1 MKLVFPGGEH
11 PQVLLGQGINRVGTD
26 PHANIVI
33 DRPGVQLQHC
43 QLHVTGQ
50 MVMLSA
56 AAGVE
61 VSVNGRKVDGVMAL
75 RAGDSVAFGKVQ
87 AHLAALDPSVALRQ
101 RSMSSRW
108 TAAGMANAAANDDPG
123 VTAVRAVLPK
133 FVLRGMSGSVAGR
146 SFPLLGP
153 VSIGRVAECELHL
166 HDEGL
171 SRRHAR
177 LVPVDTGIQV
187 EDLGSSNGCYIN
199 GERVLRGVARAGDE
213 IAFDD
218 VRFRLATPA
227 AVEPIQ
233 VHAVPGNRP
242 ARRPS
247 WNGVS
252 PRNWAAPVGV
262 VRAVSPWAWTGLAAV
277 GLVTLVAQA
286 FLS

>member
-11 PQVLLGQGINRVGTD
+11 PQVLLGQGINRVGSD

-56 AAGVE
+56 AAGVA
-61 VSVNGRKVDGVMAL
+61 VSVNGRMVDGVMAL
-75 RAGDSVAFGKVQ
+75 RPGDSVAFDTVQ
-87 AHLAALDPSVALRQ
+87 AHLAALDPSAAARHN
-101 RSMSSRW
+101 SMSSRW
-108 TAAGMANAAANDDPG
+108 AAGMANGAANDDPG

-133 FVLRGMSGSVAGR
+133 FVLRGMTGSVSGR

-153 VSIGRVAECELHL
+153 VSIGRVADCELHL

-177 LVPVDTGIQV
+177 LVPVDSGVQV

-199 GERVLRGVARAGDE
+199 GERVLRGIARAGDE

-218 VRFRLATPA
+218 VRFRLASPA
-227 AVEPIQ
+227 AAEPTQI
-233 VHAVPGNRP
+233 HAVPGYRP
-242 ARRPS
+242 NRRPS
-247 WNGVS
+247 WNWSS
-252 PRNWAAPVGV
+252 PRNWASPVGV
-262 VRAVSPWAWTGLAAV
+262 MRAVSPWAWTGLAAI

>member
-11 PQVLLGQGINRVGTD
+11 PQVLLGQGINRVGSD

-33 DRPGVQLQHC
+33 DRPGVQPQHC
-43 QLHVTGQ
+43 QLHVSDQ

-56 AAGVE
+56 AVGVA
-61 VSVNGRKVDGVMAL
+61 VSVNGRRVDGVMAL
-75 RAGDSVAFGKVQ
+75 RPGDSVAFDKVQ
-87 AHLAALDPSVALRQ
+87 AHLAALDPTVAARQ

-108 TAAGMANAAANDDPG
+108 AQGLANGAANDDPG

-133 FVLRGMSGSVAGR
+133 FVLRGVSGSVFGR
-146 SFPLLGP
+146 TFPLLGP
-153 VSIGRVAECELHL
+153 VSIGRVAECELRL

-177 LVPVDTGIQV
+177 LVPIDAGVQI

-199 GERVLRGVARAGDE
+199 GERVLRGIARAGDE
-213 IAFDD
+213 IGFDD
-218 VRFRLATPA
+218 VRFRLAA
-227 AVEPIQ
+227 SASVEPTQ
-233 VHAVPGNRP
+233 VHAMPGHRP
-242 ARRPS
+242 VRHSP
-247 WNGVS
+247 WNWLPQQG
-252 PRNWAAPVGV
+252 WASRVDG
-262 VRAVSPWAWTGLAAV
+262 VRAVSPWAWTGLAAI

>member
-11 PQVLLGQGINRVGTD
+11 PQVLLGQGINRVGSD

-33 DRPGVQLQHC
+33 DRPGVQPQHC
-43 QLHVTGQ
+43 QLHVTEQ

-56 AAGVE
+56 AAGVA
-61 VSVNGRKVDGVMAL
+61 VSVNGRMVDGVMAL
-75 RAGDSVAFGKVQ
+75 RPGDSVAFDKVQ
-87 AHLAALDPSVALRQ
+87 AHLAALDPKVAARQ
-101 RSMSSRW
+101 RTMSNGW
-108 TAAGMANAAANDDPG
+108 AQGAANDDPG

-133 FVLRGMSGSVAGR
+133 FVLRGMSGSVFGR
-146 SFPLLGP
+146 TFPLLGP
-153 VSIGRVAECELHL
+153 VSIGRVADCEVRL

-177 LVPVDTGIQV
+177 LVPVDAGVQV

-199 GERVLRGVARAGDE
+199 GERVLRGIARAGDE

-227 AVEPIQ
+227 VAEPRQ
-233 VHAVPGNRP
+233 VHAVPGHRP
-242 ARRPS
+242 VRRSS
-247 WNGVS
+247 WNRS
-252 PRNWAAPVGV
+252 PPLSWASSVGV
-262 VRAVSPWAWTGLAAV
+262 MRAVSPWAWTGLAAA
-277 GLVTLVAQA
+277 GLVMLVAQA